1 MDGLYTYLVLR
12 SSFKTTLVAHVMIK
26 LSVHEKKNAIGQ
38 QKGTDYRWLLRL
50 LTYPPP
56 LFTSILVADD
66 VYASALRTSC
76 WLKKIPKKVHNWTRP
91 SIAHHPSASSW
102 HLIFIRFYRFFLKKR
117 KFFLCELLIK
127 SQYFNST
134 HPPFSFFSGVGG
146 IFKSCAY
153 VMSVIRKWG

>member
-1 MDGLYTYLVLR
+1 M
-12 SSFKTTLVAHVMIK
+12 
-26 LSVHEKKNAIGQ
+26 
-38 QKGTDYRWLLRL
+38 LRL

-91 SIAHHPSASSW
+91 SPFSKLMTFNFHKI
-102 HLIFIRFYRFFLKKR
+102 LQIFFKKR

-127 SQYFNST
+127 SYTLIPRT
-134 HPPFSFFSGVGG
+134 HPPPAFFLCSGGG
-146 IFKSCAY
+146 GEFAPLHFWTSY
-153 VMSVIRKWG
+153 VCLCHECYSKVRKRYIAI